1 MGLILYPDR
10 RQKAVEPANG
20 RDYRLDEL
28 RAIVGGAIEIIPTKE
43 PGQIMVLNEEGKL
56 LGLPRNGQAGA
67 LVNLRTPEDIAELQR
82 LLGDCLIIVGDQDEP
97 DYIAGTVLV
106 CRSDEVR

>member
-1 MGLILYPDR
+1 LAHILYPDDTS
-10 RQKAVEPANG
+10 QVVQPNNG
-20 RDYRLDEL
+20 TDFSLAEL

-43 PGQIMVLNEEGKL
+43 PGQIMVLNDEGKL
-56 LGLPRNGQAGA
+56 LGLPRNEQAGA

-82 LLGDCLIIVGDQDEP
+82 LLGDSLIIVGDPDEP